1 MNRESYRLMLKRK
14 ASATTSAV
22 NTVGECTKAAKQQ
35 AQEVQARDTPRYALA
50 AFDHPKD
57 QPGKRF
63 QFDCH
68 SDDLQMTSHLVKM
81 VVAQNWW
88 HMVLLPQLQVIEV
101 H

>member
-1 MNRESYRLMLKRK
+1 MNHESYRLMLKRK

-50 AFDHPKD
+50 ALDHPKD

-88 HMVLLPQLQVIEV
+88 HMVLLPQL
-101 H
+101 